1 MILET
6 DEVALEGKVET
17 EDDFVDAVGE
27 IKKPPEY
34 LTPVAVFEAEVD
46 PVAVEKDEVI
56 PGDEVGT
63 EDIAFFGADIEP
75 TIVENNEIVLED
87 EVETEGVPVLRA
99 EVDPMT
105 VENDEV
111 VLEKEP
117 SFGGPKAISTI
128 VTTSVISTTVYVQ
141 LIVKAVSSM
150 TIV

>member
-75 TIVENNEIVLED
+75 TIVENNE
-87 EVETEGVPVLRA
+87 
-99 EVDPMT
+99 
-105 VENDEV
+105 V